1 MNCGEVQKSLSN
13 LLDKSLDVEHAQE
26 IEDHLT
32 ACPLCREE
40 MARLAEC
47 QRLVSGLP
55 AVEPPVGFTNRVMAE
70 VREAANPP
78 SLWERLF
85 LPLRIKIPLQA
96 TAVVVIAV
104 LAAYIY
110 QKEPR
115 ERESGVTFQ
124 PESSF
129 RKQEETHNL
138 APSAAQ
144 GPPAPSKTKQVA
156 EETKVRI
163 QEFKDSA
170 QLKEPQSPSKTE
182 EQNKG
187 IAGSQPNAP
196 ATSRAQ
202 NQVRSP
208 ATLGPTP
215 LREKSSAATEATSPR
230 PEQSSPSGG
239 LQAKGALAPVPQ
251 PEKENVSKDAAA
263 TGKSLLS
270 PEARE
275 RSAASSLDALRSGT
289 VVGVALPS
297 DHELVIRLKEPVR
310 DDKTTGDRLA
320 PGAQAERRSLTSQEE
335 AKNLEQAR
343 ERAIQTGQAQTVWIT
358 IARSQYDLFK
368 KELADMGSIEEEAFT
383 PDSKNDVVAK
393 SSDQPRIKITI
404 LPPLASGN
412 PVPSQPSS
420 R

>member
-1 MNCGEVQKSLSN
+1 MNCEEIQRYLSDF
-13 LLDKSLDVEHAQE
+13 LDKSLDVGRAQA
-26 IEDHLT
+26 IEDHL
-32 ACPLCREE
+32 AVCSRCSEE
-40 MARLAEC
+40 MASLAEC

-55 AVEPPVGFTNRVMAE
+55 AVELPLGFTNRVMAR
-70 VREAANPP
+70 VRETAHPP

-96 TAVVVIAV
+96 TAVVLIAV

-110 QKEPR
+110 QKGPLQQ
-115 ERESGVTFQ
+115 ESIVAVQ

-129 RKQEETHNL
+129 REQNETDRL
-138 APSAAQ
+138 APSLAQ
-144 GPPAPSKTKQVA
+144 APTADSKTKQVA
-156 EETKVRI
+156 AATKPLV

-170 QLKEPQSPSKTE
+170 QLKDPQSPPKLE
-182 EQNKG
+182 EKDKD

-196 ATSRAQ
+196 GTARSQ
-202 NQVRSP
+202 DQVRSP
-208 ATLGPTP
+208 ITLSPTP
-215 LREKSSAATEATSPR
+215 LQEKSSAATEAASLR
-230 PEQSSPSGG
+230 REQSSPSGG

-251 PEKENVSKDAAA
+251 SEKENISKDAAA
-263 TGKSLLS
+263 TGKSLFS

-275 RSAASSLDALRSGT
+275 RSAASSLDAVRSGT

>member
-1 MNCGEVQKSLSN
+1 MNCEDVQKYLSD
-13 LLDKSLDVEHAQE
+13 LLDKSLDVERVQE
-26 IEDHLT
+26 IGYHLA
-32 ACPLCREE
+32 ACSLCSEE
-40 MARLAEC
+40 MASLTEC

-70 VREAANPP
+70 VREAANPT

-96 TAVVVIAV
+96 TAVVLIAV

-110 QKEPR
+110 QKEPLQR
-115 ERESGVTFQ
+115 KSLVPVQ

-129 RKQEETHNL
+129 REQNETDRL
-138 APSAAQ
+138 APSVAQ
-144 GPPAPSKTKQVA
+144 GPTASSKTKQVA
-156 EETKVRI
+156 EEIKPRV

-170 QLKEPQSPSKTE
+170 KLKEPQSTPKAE

-187 IAGSQPNAP
+187 IAGSQPADP

-208 ATLGPTP
+208 ATLSPTP
-215 LREKSSAATEATSPR
+215 LQEKSSAAIEAASPR

-239 LQAKGALAPVPQ
+239 VQAKGALAPVPQ
-251 PEKENVSKDAAA
+251 TEKENVSKGAAA
-263 TGKSLLS
+263 AGKSLLS

-275 RSAASSLDALRSGT
+275 GSAASSLDALRSGT
-289 VVGVALPS
+289 VVGMALPAE
-297 DHELVIRLKEPVR
+297 HELAIRLREPVR
-310 DDKTTGDRLA
+310 DDKATGDRLA
-320 PGAQAERRSLTSQEE
+320 SGAQAERRSLTSQDE
-335 AKNLEQAR
+335 AKNLDQAR
-343 ERAIQTGQAQTVWIT
+343 ERAIQTGQSQTVWVT
-358 IARSQYDLFK
+358 IARNQYEPFK
-368 KELADMGSIEEEAFT
+368 KELADLGNIEAESFT
-383 PDSKNDVVAK
+383 PDPKNDAIAK
-393 SSDQPRIKITI
+393 SSNRLRIKVKI